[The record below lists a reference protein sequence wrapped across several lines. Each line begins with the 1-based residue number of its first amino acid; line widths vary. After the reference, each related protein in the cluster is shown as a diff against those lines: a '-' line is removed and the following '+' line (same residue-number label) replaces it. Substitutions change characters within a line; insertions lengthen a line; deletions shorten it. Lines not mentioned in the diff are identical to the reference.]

1 MTNIVF
7 SGRLE
12 FLDLAEL
19 IQLIGNNGFSG
30 VLRLQSNYSAV
41 PGFIYFINGNP
52 VESDIGTLTGIE
64 ALNTLFGWQSGDFIF
79 SNERTSKKRVIH
91 KNRMEIILDGLRM
104 VDDGKTKIA
113 RPQSQ
118 SNVENTLII
127 PPGKKSEVKGPPVDY
142 IYVVDEETF
151 SDGDIIAQEG
161 RHGGWLWVVLEGM
174 VDIIKETKSGEMF
187 ILRLSEGAFVGS
199 FASFLPGDH
208 VRSAAAIAR
217 GNVQLGVLDAPRLA
231 GEYAGLTPAFRR
243 FVISIDNRLKEVTAG
258 LIDIRTKKAK
268 SAGGVPKGLEP
279 FALEGER
286 KGGLFVINKGKAAVV
301 RHTDYGHIL
310 LANLSPGDSF
320 GHVPFL
326 EIGHEPY
333 AGSIYSSPDLEIETL
348 DAKVLQIEYHR
359 QSTTLK
365 NLLEHVSACIS
376 ITTQL
381 LFNDFLKGKDVRR
394 PFKK

>member
-7 SGRLE
+7 SGKLE

-30 VLRLQSNYSAV
+30 VLRLQSMHHPV

-52 VESDIGTLTGIE
+52 VESDIGSFSGLE
-64 ALNTLFGWQSGDFIF
+64 ALNTLFGWQAGDFIF

-104 VDDGKTKIA
+104 VDDGKTKIDK
-113 RPQSQ
+113 SQ
-118 SNVENTLII
+118 SDLSAQT
-127 PPGKKSEVKGPPVDY
+127 KKGEAPLKMPEVKGPPVDY
-142 IYVVDEETF
+142 IYVVDEESF
-151 SDGDIIAQEG
+151 SDGDVIAKEG

-174 VDIIKETKSGEMF
+174 VEIVKETKNGDMV

-217 GNVQLGVLDAPRLA
+217 GHVQLGVLDAPRLA
-231 GEYAGLTPAFRR
+231 GEYAGLSPGFRR
-243 FVISIDNRLKEVTAG
+243 FVISMDNRLKEVTAR
-258 LIDIRTKKAK
+258 LIDIREKKTIVSGA
-268 SAGGVPKGLEP
+268 PKGLAP
-279 FALEGER
+279 FSLEGER
-286 KGGLFVINKGKAAVV
+286 KGGLFAIKKGKVAVV

-310 LANLSPGDSF
+310 LANLSLGDSF

-333 AGSIYSSPDLEIETL
+333 TASIYSSPDLEIEPL
-348 DAKVLQIEYHR
+348 DSMAFQHEYHR
-359 QSTTLK
+359 QSTTMK
-365 NLLEHVSACIS
+365 NLLEHVSACIA

-381 LFNDFLKGKDVRR
+381 VFNAFLKGKGIRK
-394 PFKK
+394 PANK

>member
-1 MTNIVF
+1 MTSIVF
-7 SGRLE
+7 SGKLE

-30 VLRLQSNYSAV
+30 VLRLQSIQNPV

-52 VESDIGTLTGIE
+52 VESDIGALSGIE
-64 ALNTLFGWQSGDFIF
+64 ALNALFGWQTGDFIF
-79 SNERTSKKRVIH
+79 SNERTSKKRAIH

-104 VDDGKTKIA
+104 IDDGKTKIV
-113 RPQSQ
+113 RPQSELT
-118 SNVENTLII
+118 VEKQKAAN
-127 PPGKKSEVKGPPVDY
+127 PGKIPEVKGPPVDY
-142 IYVVDEETF
+142 IYVVDEESF
-151 SDGDIIAQEG
+151 ADGDVIAKEG

-174 VDIIKETKSGEMF
+174 VDIIKETNSGDVV

-243 FVISIDNRLKEVTAG
+243 FIISVDNRLKEVTAR
-258 LIDIRTKKAK
+258 LIDSRSKRAIT
-268 SAGGVPKGLEP
+268 GGVPKGLEP
-279 FALEGER
+279 FALEGDR
-286 KGGLFVINKGKAAVV
+286 KGELFVIKKGKAAVV

-310 LANLSPGDSF
+310 LSNLSPGDSF

-333 AGSIYSSPDLEIETL
+333 AASIYTSPDIEIAPL
-348 DAKVLQIEYHR
+348 DAKAFQNEYHL
-359 QSTTLK
+359 QSTTIK

-381 LFNDFLKGKDVRR
+381 VFNDFLKGKDVR
-394 PFKK
+394 KASQK

>member
-7 SGRLE
+7 SGKLE

-30 VLRLQSNYSAV
+30 VLRLQSIHHPV
-41 PGFIYFINGNP
+41 PGLIYFINGNP
-52 VESDIGTLTGIE
+52 VESDVGSFSGLE
-64 ALNTLFGWQSGDFIF
+64 ALNTLFGWQAGDFIF

-104 VDDGKTKIA
+104 VDDGKTKIVRSPSDLDA
-113 RPQSQ
+113 
-118 SNVENTLII
+118 EN
-127 PPGKKSEVKGPPVDY
+127 KKVVLPLKMPEVKGPPVDY
-142 IYVVDEETF
+142 IYVVDEESF
-151 SDGDIIAQEG
+151 SDGDVIAKEG

-174 VDIIKETKSGEMF
+174 VEIVKETKNGDLV

-217 GNVQLGVLDAPRLA
+217 GHVQLGVLDAPRLA
-231 GEYAGLTPAFRR
+231 GEYAGLSPAFRR
-243 FVISIDNRLKEVTAG
+243 FVISMDNRLKEVTAR
-258 LIDIRTKKAK
+258 LTDIREKKTII
-268 SAGGVPKGLEP
+268 SGVPKGLEP
-279 FALEGER
+279 FSLEGER
-286 KGGLFVINKGKAAVV
+286 KGGLFVIKRGKVAVV

-310 LANLSPGDSF
+310 LANLSSGDSF

-326 EIGHEPY
+326 ETGHEPY
-333 AGSIYSSPDLEIETL
+333 AASIYASPDLEIEAL
-348 DAKVLQIEYHR
+348 DSMSFQNEYHR
-359 QSTTLK
+359 QSTTMK
-365 NLLEHVSACIS
+365 NLLEHVSACIA

-381 LFNDFLKGKDVRR
+381 VFNALLKSKGIRKPV
-394 PFKK
+394 KK